1 MANMGLAEKHFDE
14 ATDSTEKAAILLAA
28 IDDKLAVNILKR
40 LEPDN
45 VKSLLE
51 ASTNLRPLKSTDVE
65 PVVDEFARDVSDALG
80 ISAGPEQLMA
90 LLESAFSGEEIADIL
105 GRPREK
111 TKEDVWQKLS
121 GSQAD
126 SLASYLDGQHGQVA
140 AYVMT
145 RLDPDLAARCM
156 SLLPK
161 ARRSE
166 IATRMIG
173 IGACYGKAIEILE
186 EVLLEDLFGKQSK
199 RDFSEGRKLLAAVI
213 NKLDREQSV
222 EVLEEL
228 AKAYPTEISELRK
241 LVFMFEDIQ
250 LLESADRTKL
260 IDRVPTELIIAALFG
275 TEPSFREIILS
286 SMSARTKRM
295 VESELQGD
303 TSQPN
308 KDTYPARRKIADIA
322 ILMAQKG
329 ELKLPD
335 PDAPAATDRPTT
347 GPDPAEMQGNG

>member
-1 MANMGLAEKHFDE
+1 VANANLMGSLAESGV
-14 ATDSTEKAAILLAA
+14 DSTEKAAILLAA
-28 IDDKLAVNILKR
+28 VDDALAINILKK
-40 LEPDN
+40 LEPGN

-51 ASTNLRPLKSTDVE
+51 ASANLKTLKSTDVE

-80 ISAGPEQLMA
+80 ISAGSDQLMA
-90 LLESAFSGEEIADIL
+90 LLESAFNSEEIADIL

-111 TKEDVWQKLS
+111 PKENVWQKLAV
-121 GSQAD
+121 GQEAAIAD
-126 SLASYLDGQHGQVA
+126 YLSGQHEQVA

-145 RLDPDLAARCM
+145 RLEPDLGAKCM
-156 SLLPK
+156 SLLDREVRNSV
-161 ARRSE
+161 AG
-166 IATRMIG
+166 RMIS
-173 IGACYGKAIEILE
+173 IGDGYGPAVEILE
-186 EVLLEDLFGKQSK
+186 EALLEDIFKKQGQQDS
-199 RDFSEGRKLLAAVI
+199 SEGRKLLAAVI

-222 EVLEEL
+222 EILEEL
-228 AKAYPTEISELRK
+228 TKAFPGETSELRK
-241 LVFMFEDIQ
+241 LVFMFEDVQ
-250 LLESADRTKL
+250 LLEQKDRMKL

-275 TEPSFREIILS
+275 MDEPFREVILA

-308 KDTYPARRKIADIA
+308 KDTHRARRKIADIA

-335 PDAPAATDRPTT
+335 PDSVPT
-347 GPDPAEMQGNG
+347 PAETAADSGSDDV